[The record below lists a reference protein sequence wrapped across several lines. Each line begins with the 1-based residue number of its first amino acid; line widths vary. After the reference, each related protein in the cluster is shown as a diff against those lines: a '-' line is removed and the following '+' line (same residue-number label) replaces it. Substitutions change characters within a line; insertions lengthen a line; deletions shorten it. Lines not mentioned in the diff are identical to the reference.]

1 MEATKT
7 AGRMPVRTARVAL
20 DFLMLAGAS
29 VVVGLLT
36 AAAASAVVIL
46 LTTAA

>member
-7 AGRMPVRTARVAL
+7 AGRVPVRSAHVVA
-20 DFLMLAGAS
+20 DFLRLAGAS
-29 VVVGLLT
+29 VVVGLVT

-46 LTTAA
+46 LAGGG

>member
-7 AGRMPVRTARVAL
+7 AGRVPVRTARVAV
-20 DFLMLAGAS
+20 DFLRLAGAS

-36 AAAASAVVIL
+36 AAAASAVVIVL
-46 LTTAA
+46 SSGA

>member
-1 MEATKT
+1 MEATKA
-7 AGRMPVRTARVAL
+7 AGRVAVRTSRVAA

-29 VVVGLLT
+29 VVVGLWA

-46 LTTAA
+46 LVV

>member
-7 AGRMPVRTARVAL
+7 AGRMPVRTSRVAM

-29 VVVGLLT
+29 VVVGVLT
-36 AAAASAVVIL
+36 AAAASGVVIL
-46 LTTAA
+46 LMTAA